1 MARKELFSELV
12 SLYRVALTL
21 SRSTGSLKM
30 NPKSGLIRKTDPN
43 MLVIMFSAL
52 ILYRVQV
59 LVLQSK
65 H

>member
-1 MARKELFSELV
+1 MSGVLNLGLETQCHDMRH
-12 SLYRVALTL
+12 
-21 SRSTGSLKM
+21 STGSLKM
-30 NPKSGLIRKTDPN
+30 NPKSGLICKTDPN